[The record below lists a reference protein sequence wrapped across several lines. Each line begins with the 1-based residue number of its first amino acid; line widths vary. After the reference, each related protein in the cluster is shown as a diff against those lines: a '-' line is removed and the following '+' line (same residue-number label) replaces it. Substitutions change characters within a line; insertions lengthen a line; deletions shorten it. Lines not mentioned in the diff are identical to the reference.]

1 VDYLHGQTLDLYG
14 QSDSTAQ
21 WMAAQGQAYID
32 AALAGGALD
41 RDKLGEAVSAIRA
54 TLKPDLF
61 GSAKDM
67 EFQTLVLA
75 GKLGT
80 LEQSTSRQ
88 LTAAQ
93 RALKAEEDAAK
104 ALDDLAQ
111 TQRDALAIARGQYT
125 GILGV
130 QDAIKQ
136 LSAAIL
142 AEKAISGIMQ
152 GSIAGSTYAPK
163 TDTLHS
169 AVTGL
174 DYSGAS
180 IGGYLKALNAAGDN
194 AGALDAYQQLTAN
207 GATSA
212 MVSKLTGWSLDQIN
226 TWVDAN
232 NLPRF
237 AGGGWHDGGWAMV
250 GEQGPELAYMPPAR
264 IYNAGDTA
272 AMVRGDGGYAE
283 LVTEVRALRAEVIAL
298 RRQVD
303 TTNDNTARAAD
314 AVRTPRQV
322 VVVAD
327 LSAAQ

>member
-1 VDYLHGQTLDLYG
+1 
-14 QSDSTAQ
+14 
-21 WMAAQGQAYID
+21 
-32 AALAGGALD
+32 
-41 RDKLGEAVSAIRA
+41 
-54 TLKPDLF
+54 
-61 GSAKDM
+61 
-67 EFQTLVLA
+67 
-75 GKLGT
+75 
-80 LEQSTSRQ
+80 
-88 LTAAQ
+88 
-93 RALKAEEDAAK
+93 
-104 ALDDLAQ
+104 
-111 TQRDALAIARGQYT
+111 
-125 GILGV
+125 
-130 QDAIKQ
+130 
-136 LSAAIL
+136 
-142 AEKAISGIMQ
+142 
-152 GSIAGSTYAPK
+152 
-163 TDTLHS
+163 LHS